1 MARSKGCTIAI
12 IALAVILLV
21 IIVGLVL
28 LWMNKDKLVDAAIGY
43 VIETTE
49 KEIVN
54 NLPDGYTP
62 EMVSQIMADLKTG
75 LQNKTVSD
83 AAIQELAGTFQAAMA
98 DKKIDKEE
106 GRHLLEMIQKA
117 LGREPMVPESVP
129 PEQLPDSTAAVPDT
143 A

>member
-12 IALAVILLV
+12 IVLAVIVLIL
-21 IIVGLVL
+21 IVGMVFV
-28 LWMNKDKLVDAAIGY
+28 WINRGKIVDAVTGYAI
-43 VIETTE
+43 EATQQ
-49 KEIVN
+49 EIVN
-54 NLPDGYTP
+54 NLPDGYTA
-62 EMVSQIMADLKTG
+62 EMVNQIMADLKTG

-106 GRHLLEMIQKA
+106 GRHLLEMIQRA

-129 PEQLPDSTAAVPDT
+129 QEQLPDSATAVPDT